1 MKNKI
6 IYIIILVL
14 SIGISNINAQKTSFT
29 YEGLNMGP
37 GYANDIYY
45 SMDEGQIANIPRAGW
60 DIAFYTCAISAG
72 IIINEGSGSQL
83 YCYPTGDTSDWESV
97 DTVGMNSWK
106 VLYNSPENWED
117 GAFNR
122 NATGHPDYGW
132 GVYNT
137 VTHNVTGD
145 SIYVIKVGNELKKL
159 WIIKKVSIN
168 NIYHIRYANLDG
180 SNEQIIELDIKPYVD
195 KNFVYYSLVTNELL
209 NREPTDNWDLLFTKY
224 IDITY
229 DNSGIPVE
237 YLVTGATSNIN
248 GYANKFYPVP
258 EDYDNFSAK
267 PFDSLKNVIGYNW
280 KSFNMA
286 SFSWMVE
293 DSTVFFNMNQAGD
306 VFKLIFTLWEGSS
319 TGYFEFSTELIQ
331 PSAINGETENQLSV
345 SVYPNPAS
353 EFVVVNIN
361 DDVSFNGKI
370 IINDLS
376 GRVVYKSVINNTG
389 GNVPLK
395 ISTNNFVKG
404 MYTITIVSDEIM
416 DTQKLVIR

>member
-1 MKNKI
+1 
-6 IYIIILVL
+6 
-14 SIGISNINAQKTSFT
+14 
-29 YEGLNMGP
+29 
-37 GYANDIYY
+37 
-45 SMDEGQIANIPRAGW
+45 
-60 DIAFYTCAISAG
+60 
-72 IIINEGSGSQL
+72 
-83 YCYPTGDTSDWESV
+83 
-97 DTVGMNSWK
+97 
-106 VLYNSPENWED
+106 
-117 GAFNR
+117 
-122 NATGHPDYGW
+122 
-132 GVYNT
+132 
-137 VTHNVTGD
+137 
-145 SIYVIKVGNELKKL
+145 
-159 WIIKKVSIN
+159 
-168 NIYHIRYANLDG
+168 
-180 SNEQIIELDIKPYVD
+180 
-195 KNFVYYSLVTNELL
+195 
-209 NREPTDNWDLLFTKY
+209 
-224 IDITY
+224 
-229 DNSGIPVE
+229 
-237 YLVTGATSNIN
+237 
-248 GYANKFYPVP
+248 
-258 EDYDNFSAK
+258 
-267 PFDSLKNVIGYNW
+267 
-280 KSFNMA
+280 MA